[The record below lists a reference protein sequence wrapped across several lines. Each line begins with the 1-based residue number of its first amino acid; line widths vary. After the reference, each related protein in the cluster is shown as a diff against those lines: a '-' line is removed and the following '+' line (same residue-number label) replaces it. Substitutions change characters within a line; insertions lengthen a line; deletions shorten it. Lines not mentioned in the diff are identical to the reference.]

1 MGSQDSLFPR
11 TEFFWGVFRQSG
23 VRAAQIK
30 LGGLQPIGEQALS
43 GGEVPPHVNE
53 IAKGLPLGLT
63 TVAASCSS
71 LMHGSGHGLGKGKW
85 VALRLPRTR
94 KLHTVQS
101 SVFRRNFS
109 NGFTL
114 IELMIVV
121 AITAILASIAL
132 PSYQESVYRSKM
144 RTAQQDLVGMSLH
157 LENAFNRALAYPS
170 TTNTGAK
177 TKEAIPGWSPSSE
190 EANFVFLITA
200 SSATAYTV
208 TAEGAGQMSGCNIT
222 LTQANVRA
230 TTGCSQG
237 GGSWM

>member
-1 MGSQDSLFPR
+1 MKNAFSVPKNRISR
-11 TEFFWGVFRQSG
+11 
-23 VRAAQIK
+23 VRLARSH
-30 LGGLQPIGEQALS
+30 LIGEQSLFRSEKAERIANALS
-43 GGEVPPHVNE
+43 ERASSGKTPQMESVTEPREVSRPAFMLGTVRRLVKDNWFALYFSSARE
-53 IAKGLPLGLT
+53 IQIIQPLIYKR
-63 TVAASCSS
+63 
-71 LMHGSGHGLGKGKW
+71 H
-85 VALRLPRTR
+85 
-94 KLHTVQS
+94 
-101 SVFRRNFS
+101 FS